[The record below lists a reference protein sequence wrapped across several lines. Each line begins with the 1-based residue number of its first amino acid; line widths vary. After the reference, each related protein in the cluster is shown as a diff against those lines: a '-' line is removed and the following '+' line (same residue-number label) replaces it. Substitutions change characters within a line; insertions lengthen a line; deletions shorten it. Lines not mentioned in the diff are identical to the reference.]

1 MDKPLAQ
8 MSRKEF
14 VYECASRALAGVS
27 LAPFLRA
34 QSFRLTHNLGAI
46 LKVYVNPSKNCNN
59 ECGSAWKTRRARPE
73 GHICCALSLGKGTT
87 LPVATKHNSCALQ
100 ATLSTQE
107 RGQRHPSFSN
117 PTAKP
122 SIASMV
128 RDADKLWDE
137 LQEWE
142 ETGQESQP

>member
-14 VYECASRALAGVS
+14 VYECASRALA
-27 LAPFLRA
+27 A
-34 QSFRLTHNLGAI
+34 
-46 LKVYVNPSKNCNN
+46 
-59 ECGSAWKTRRARPE
+59 
-73 GHICCALSLGKGTT
+73 
-87 LPVATKHNSCALQ
+87 
-100 ATLSTQE
+100 
-107 RGQRHPSFSN
+107 SFSN